1 MLAVTPLVQAQSLD
15 SDLES
20 SYRFL
25 ISDRD
30 TADGILYTATAGK
43 LQGRRLPLSFA
54 DSAEYWGEYVC
65 RLPGNTCTVTDIYN
79 SQTYSLTPQKL
90 PAGDLQTERL
100 NTHNGINIYDGATW
114 QIAVMLGRDGENGRG
129 EY

>member
-65 RLPGNTCTVTDIYN
+65 
-79 SQTYSLTPQKL
+79 
-90 PAGDLQTERL
+90 
-100 NTHNGINIYDGATW
+100 
-114 QIAVMLGRDGENGRG
+114 
-129 EY
+129 